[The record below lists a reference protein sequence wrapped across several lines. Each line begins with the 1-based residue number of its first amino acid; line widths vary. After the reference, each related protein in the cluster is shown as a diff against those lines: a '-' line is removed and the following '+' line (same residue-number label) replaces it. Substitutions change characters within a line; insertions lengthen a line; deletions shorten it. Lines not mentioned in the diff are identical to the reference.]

1 MCGIC
6 GAFLFRGATDDAIVR
21 AMMDAIVHRGPD
33 EDGAWRDGGIFLGSR
48 RLKIIDL
55 STGRMPLANEDGT
68 VQVTYNGEIYNFA
81 ELRRDL
87 ERRGHRFRTR
97 TDTEVLVHLYEER
110 GPDLVQELRGMFVFA
125 LWDARRR
132 RLLLARDRLG
142 IKPLHYWEDERGIV
156 FGSELESVLAHP
168 LVPRRLDP
176 TALSDFLSFLY
187 VPAPKTIYQDVRKLP
202 PAHTLLVTEEGAT
215 LTRYWRPSFART
227 RRESEQA
234 LADELRARLREAVR
248 MRLVSDVP
256 LGAFL
261 SGGLDSS
268 TVVALMAEAMDR
280 PVTTI
285 SIGFAEA
292 SHDETAAARATAA
305 ALRTEHH
312 EHRVTP
318 DAVETVERLAAH
330 YGEPFADAS
339 AVPTFHV
346 SRVARERVTVALSG
360 DGGDENF
367 AGYRR
372 YFYQRLEC
380 RLRGLLPA
388 ALRRPLLGALSGLC
402 PKADWLPRPLRAK
415 TLLRNL
421 SLEAEE
427 AYYRSVTALGDEE
440 KAELIAPP
448 LRHAL
453 LGYSS
458 RAVLLHR
465 FREADTEDPLARA
478 QYVDL
483 MTYLPDDILTKVDR
497 ASMAVS
503 LEVRVPLLDH
513 PLVEFAASLPSGLKL
528 RGCES
533 KHLLRRAARGLVPEE
548 VFRRRKQGFEM
559 PLRRWF
565 RRELTGVA
573 RSAIAQVTEAGLL
586 ERAPL
591 ERALEDHV
599 RGLRDRST
607 LLWTVVTLAAWQRRE
622 ARVPAPAGVA

>member
-1 MCGIC
+1 MQ
-6 GAFLFRGATDDAIVR
+6 
-21 AMMDAIVHRGPD
+21 DAIVHRGPD
-33 EDGAWRDGGIFLGSR
+33 EHGVWREGGVFLGSR
-48 RLKIIDL
+48 RLRIIDL
-55 STGRMPLANEDGT
+55 SNGRMPIANEDGT
-68 VQVTYNGEIYNFA
+68 VVVTYNGEIYNFA

-87 ERRGHRFRTR
+87 ERKGHRFRTR
-97 TDTEVLVHLYEER
+97 TDTETIIHLYEER
-110 GPDLVQELRGMFVFA
+110 GPDLVQELRGMFAFA
-125 LWDARRR
+125 LWDVRRR

-142 IKPLHYWEDERGIV
+142 EKPLYYWEDERGIV
-156 FGSELESVLAHP
+156 FGSELDPVLAHP

-176 TALSDFLSFLY
+176 TALSDYLTFLY
-187 VPAPKTIYQDVRKLP
+187 VPAPKTIYRDVRKLP
-202 PAHTLLVTEEGAT
+202 PGHTLEVTEQGAT
-215 LTRYWRPSFART
+215 LRRYWRPSFART
-227 RRESEQA
+227 RRESEAA
-234 LADELRARLREAVR
+234 LADELRERLREAVR
-248 MRLVSDVP
+248 MRLVSEVP

-261 SGGLDSS
+261 SGGIDSS

-280 PVTTI
+280 PVTTV
-285 SIGFAEA
+285 SIGFPEA

-305 ALRTEHH
+305 ALRTDHH

-318 DAVETVERLAAH
+318 DAVATVERLAAH

-380 RLRGLLPA
+380 RLRALFPA
-388 ALRRPLLGALSGLC
+388 ALRRPVLGALSGLY

-427 AYYRSVTALGDEE
+427 AYYRSVTAIADDE
-440 KAELIAPP
+440 KDALIAAP
-448 LRHAL
+448 LRGAL
-453 LGYSS
+453 RGYSS
-458 RAVLLHR
+458 RAAFLER

-483 MTYLPDDILTKVDR
+483 VTYLPDDILAKVDR

-503 LEVRVPLLDH
+503 LEARVPLLDH

-528 RGCES
+528 KGGAS
-533 KHLLRRAARGLVPEE
+533 KHLLRRAVAGLVPDE

-565 RRELTGVA
+565 RRELVDVA
-573 RSAIAQVTEAGLL
+573 RGAIACVAEAGLL

-607 LLWTVVTLAAWQRRE
+607 LLWTVVALAAWQRRE
-622 ARVPAPAGVA
+622 ARVPVPASVA